1 MGQAVA
7 YNLWRRLE
15 QLTIIKATKYMASTI
30 TIIEKD
36 PTVIDL
42 HHSIS
47 SEVNALV
54 RPCITTTYLLVSAN
68 SILIAY

>member
-15 QLTIIKATKYMASTI
+15 ALTVIKATKYMASTI

-36 PTVIDL
+36 PTV
-42 HHSIS
+42 SI
-47 SEVNALV
+47 
-54 RPCITTTYLLVSAN
+54 YF
-68 SILIAY
+68 